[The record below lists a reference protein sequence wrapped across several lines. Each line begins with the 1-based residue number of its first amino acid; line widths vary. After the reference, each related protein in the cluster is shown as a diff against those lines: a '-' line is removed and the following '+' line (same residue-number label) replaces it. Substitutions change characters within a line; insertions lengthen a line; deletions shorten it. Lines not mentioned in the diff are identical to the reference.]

1 MPCYEVGPM
10 DGWMDGWMEWQ
21 EVAGDGDHKSFV
33 EEKGMPKALLF
44 TCVPCL
50 QHPCSTRSTVG
61 EELKL
66 SIHASTRRD
75 KKETPPTFKALSLRF
90 KDRMRLGQASD
101 P

>member
-1 MPCYEVGPM
+1 MKSVR
-10 DGWMDGWMEWQ
+10 WMEWQ

-50 QHPCSTRSTVG
+50 QHPHGSTRSTVG

-90 KDRMRLGQASD
+90 KDRMRLGQASH

>member
-50 QHPCSTRSTVG
+50 QHSCFIAVLGVLVEQNQSSRW
-61 EELKL
+61 
-66 SIHASTRRD
+66 IHASN
-75 KKETPPTFKALSLRF
+75 LWQ
-90 KDRMRLGQASD
+90 G
-101 P
+101 